1 VEEPPPA
8 AAAGPAGDQS
18 SERNPVEE
26 LAEEFLDRYR
36 RGEQPSVQEYADRYP
51 AWADQIRALF
61 PALVVMEKVRPG
73 PAEAARLAAGP
84 GGEAP
89 LERLG
94 DYRVLR
100 EVGRGGMGVVY
111 EAEQESL
118 GRHVALKVLGPQAVL
133 DTRHLVRFL
142 REAKAAARL
151 HHTNIVPVHGV
162 GEQAGLHY
170 YVMQFI
176 HGLGLDE
183 VLQELQRLRHS
194 RQPPPPGLA
203 GPPGELSAAAVAESL
218 LTGRFA
224 AGEPEQ
230 SDTGGAPSLP
240 VASAQGQGADDPPR
254 PAQVRDR
261 PSSAIHLPGQSAG
274 GTLSESGWQ
283 YWRSV
288 ARIGLQVADAL
299 AYAHG
304 QGVLHRDIKPSNLL
318 LDTRGTVWVT
328 DFGLAKADT
337 DHDDVTHTGD
347 IVGTL
352 RYMAPER
359 FEAHADARSDLY
371 ALGLTLYE
379 LLTLRPAFAASD
391 RPKLIAQVMHDQ
403 PPRPRTL
410 DSTIPRDLETVVLKA
425 IAREPAQRYQTAAEL
440 ADELGRFLDD
450 RPIRARRTGGV
461 QRAWRWCR
469 RNSALATLTALVVV
483 LLVSGATVASFFA
496 LRASRKAEE
505 AEAHAGAAHAAQLQ
519 GEHRLYIAEI
529 NLAYQTWKDGQTGL
543 VLRRLEDLKPRP
555 GAPDLRGFEWHYLQ
569 RLCRLDL
576 DTWHG
581 HTGAVTAV
589 AFSPDGRLVAS
600 SSEDHTIK
608 LWDSTAQREP
618 LTLRGHTDIVWCVAF
633 SPDSRRLASIG
644 EDRAIKVWDVAT
656 AKESWSLALPGGDRS
671 DGITHG
677 IAFSPD
683 GRWLATTDW
692 DRTVRVRDAGTGKEV
707 TALRGH
713 QTPVVSVAFS
723 PDGRRL
729 ASGSMHG
736 TIKVWDAATGQEV
749 FTLTGHFNHAWQV
762 AFSPDGRR
770 LASAG
775 WDTTIKVWDL
785 DAGREAFELRGHS
798 NFVTGVAFRP
808 DGRRLASASWD
819 NTLKV
824 WDLATHQEVLTLRG
838 HTKEVEGVAFSPD
851 GRCLA
856 SAGDDQTVK
865 VWDAS
870 RSHEALAPGGHG
882 KAVPRVALHP
892 DGKRLASAGDSRI
905 KLWDI
910 ATGQEQSSFP
920 IDAEQVEAM
929 AFSPDGRRL
938 AAGSRD
944 RLVKVW
950 DAATGREVFR
960 RGGHTERVCCI
971 AFSPDGLRFASGGD
985 GKRPAVKVWDS
996 ATGREL
1002 LTLTGHTANVWGVAF
1017 SPNGRLLASGSNDKT
1032 ARLWDAVTGEELH
1045 TLRGHRMYVA
1055 GVAFS
1060 PDSTRLATAG
1070 WDRSV
1075 KVWDTATGTCLG
1087 TCGGHTSWVHT
1098 VAFSPEGRRLVS
1110 AGGDRTWKLWDATT
1124 FHQLLSVAAHDGNVL
1139 SAAFSPD
1146 GLRLATCGE
1155 ESRVKIWDATP
1166 LTPEV
1171 LRQRQ
1176 ARSVVEFLFAQG
1188 LSQADVLARIG
1199 TDVSL
1204 SEPVRQQAF
1213 ALAQARQPP

>member
-1 VEEPPPA
+1 VEDPPPA
-8 AAAGPAGDQS
+8 GAAKSLEDAS

-26 LAEEFLDRYR
+26 LAEEFLERYR
-36 RGEQPSVQEYADRYP
+36 RGERPAVQEYTDRYP
-51 AWADQIRALF
+51 VWADKIRALF
-61 PALVVMEKVRPG
+61 PALIVMEKVRPG
-73 PAEAARLAAGP
+73 PAESMRVAVGP
-84 GGEAP
+84 CGTEAP

-94 DYRVLR
+94 DYRILR

-133 DTRHLVRFL
+133 DSRHLVRFL
-142 REAKAAARL
+142 REAKAVARL

-183 VLQELQRLRHS
+183 VLQELKHLRHS
-194 RQPPPPGLA
+194 RQAPPPGPA
-203 GPPGELSAAAVAESL
+203 VPPGEPSAAAVAESL
-218 LTGRFA
+218 LSGHFA

-230 SDTGGAPSLP
+230 SETGGAPSLP

-254 PAQVRDR
+254 AVEMRDR

-288 ARIGLQVADAL
+288 ARIGVQVADAL

-304 QGVLHRDIKPSNLL
+304 QGILHRDVKPSNLL

-337 DHDDVTHTGD
+337 DHEDVTHTGD

-359 FEAHADARSDLY
+359 FEGQADVRSDLY

-391 RPKLIAQVMHDQ
+391 RPALMAQVMHDQ

-410 DSTIPRDLETVVLKA
+410 DPAIPRDLETVVLKA
-425 IAREPAQRYQTAAEL
+425 IAREPTQRYQTAAEL

-450 RPIRARRTGGV
+450 RPIRARRTGGL

-469 RNSALATLTALVVV
+469 RNPALASLTALVIV
-483 LLVSGATVASFFA
+483 LVVSGALVASYFA
-496 LRASRKAEE
+496 LQAGHKAEE
-505 AEAHAGAAHAAQLQ
+505 AEANARAARAEQAQ

-529 NLAYQTWKDGQTGL
+529 NLAYQTWKDGQIGL
-543 VLRRLEDLKPRP
+543 LLRRLEELKPRP

-569 RLCRLDL
+569 RLSRLDL
-576 DTWHG
+576 DTYLG
-581 HTGAVTAV
+581 HSGAVTAV

-608 LWDSTAQREP
+608 LWDGAAEGQP
-618 LTLRGHTDIVWCVAF
+618 LTLHGHTDIVWCVAF
-633 SPDSRRLASIG
+633 SPDGRRLASIG

-656 AKESWSLALPGGDRS
+656 GKENWSLALPGGERS
-671 DGITHG
+671 DGVTHG

-683 GRWLATTDW
+683 GRRLATTDW
-692 DRTVRVRDAGTGKEV
+692 DRTVRVWDADTGKEV
-707 TALRGH
+707 AALRGH
-713 QTPVVSVAFS
+713 ENPVVSVAFS

-729 ASGSMHG
+729 ASGSMQG
-736 TIKVWDAATGQEV
+736 TIKVWDAAIGREV
-749 FTLTGHFNHAWQV
+749 FTLTGHLNHAWHV

-775 WDTTIKVWDL
+775 WDTTVKVWDL
-785 DAGREAFELRGHS
+785 DTGREAFTLRGHS
-798 NFVTGVAFRP
+798 NFVAGVAFRP

-824 WDLATHQEVLTLRG
+824 WDLATQQEVLTLRG
-838 HTKEVEGVAFSPD
+838 HTKEVWGVAFSPD

-865 VWDAS
+865 IWDAS
-870 RSHEALAPGGHG
+870 RSHEALVPCGHRNS
-882 KAVPRVALHP
+882 VRCVALRP
-892 DGKRLASAGDSRI
+892 DGKRLASSGDSVI

-910 ATGQEQSSFP
+910 ATGQEESSFP

-929 AFSPDGRRL
+929 TFSPDGRRL
-938 AAGSRD
+938 ATGSRD

-950 DAATGREVFR
+950 DAVTGREVFR

-971 AFSPDGLRFASGGD
+971 AFSLDGLRFASGED
-985 GKRPAVKVWDS
+985 GERPAVKVWDS

-1002 LTLTGHTANVWGVAF
+1002 LTLTGHTASVRGVAF
-1017 SPNGRLLASGSNDKT
+1017 SPNGRLLASASNDTT
-1032 ARLWDAVTGEELH
+1032 AKLWDAATGQELH

-1060 PDSTRLATAG
+1060 PDSSRLATAG

-1075 KVWDTATGTCLG
+1075 KVWDTATGSCLG
-1087 TCGGHTSWVHT
+1087 TCGGHTSWVNT
-1098 VAFSPEGRRLVS
+1098 VAFSPDGRRLVS

-1124 FHQLLSVAAHDGNVL
+1124 FHLLLNVAAHDGNVL
-1139 SAAFSPD
+1139 NVSFGPE
-1146 GLRLATCGE
+1146 GLRLATFGD
-1155 ESRVKIWDATP
+1155 ESRVKVWDTTP

-1188 LSQADVLARIG
+1188 LSQADVLARIR
-1199 TDVSL
+1199 TDASL
-1204 SEPVRQQAF
+1204 SEPVRQQAR
-1213 ALAQARQPP
+1213 ALAQAR